1 MAEQPSACFELPPL
15 TIAWDRF
22 NALHEALHGVYV
34 GALVVAGV
42 RAVEQRRVV
51 ITFGT
56 GQENTL
62 GLGDVS
68 KPLSK
73 ATVLFSIVLFKDR
86 LLPGVTEDARSGSG
100 PPVVLLH
107 GLAEDHSSWQPV
119 LSGFRNH
126 TAFAVDL
133 RGHGGSSCGH
143 CDGTAEQLARDL
155 TDFLEVVT
163 GPAPV
168 VGFSMGGSIALLGA
182 AERPDMV
189 TGLVVIATSCVV
201 GRAAAEFFSDRISMV
216 ESGAMEELATALKED
231 TATQVLTE
239 VDLDTLTA
247 GRLAAIGD
255 GAGYANAARA
265 MMALRERPLTGR
277 LAEVSCHVDVVSTD
291 GDLFCPPRAGQM
303 IVDGVA
309 DAAYHQID
317 RAGHLVTVD
326 RPVALSALLDRLTSG
341 MVGKGGSGPG
351 SDRDVLDEGAK

>member
-1 MAEQPSACFELPPL
+1 
-15 TIAWDRF
+15 
-22 NALHEALHGVYV
+22 
-34 GALVVAGV
+34 
-42 RAVEQRRVV
+42 
-51 ITFGT
+51 
-56 GQENTL
+56 
-62 GLGDVS
+62 
-68 KPLSK
+68 
-73 ATVLFSIVLFKDR
+73 
-86 LLPGVTEDARSGSG
+86 
-100 PPVVLLH
+100 
-107 GLAEDHSSWQPV
+107 
-119 LSGFRNH
+119 
-126 TAFAVDL
+126 
-133 RGHGGSSCGH
+133 
-143 CDGTAEQLARDL
+143 
-155 TDFLEVVT
+155 
-163 GPAPV
+163 
-168 VGFSMGGSIALLGA
+168 MGGSIALLGA

-317 RAGHLVTVD
+317 GAGHLVTVD
-326 RPVALSALLDRLTSG
+326 RPVALSALLDRLTSD
-341 MVGKGGSGPG
+341 MVGKGGSGPE

>member
-1 MAEQPSACFELPPL
+1 MTGAP
-15 TIAWDRF
+15 TT
-22 NALHEALHGVYV
+22 NAQIGDLS
-34 GALVVAGV
+34 V
-42 RAVEQRRVV
+42 RY
-51 ITFGT
+51 
-56 GQENTL
+56 
-62 GLGDVS
+62 
-68 KPLSK
+68 
-73 ATVLFSIVLFKDR
+73 
-86 LLPGVTEDARSGSG
+86 ARSGGG
-100 PPVVLLH
+100 PPIVLLH

-155 TDFLEVVT
+155 TGFLEVVT

-239 VDLDTLTA
+239 VDLDALTA

-317 RAGHLVTVD
+317 GAGHLVTVD
-326 RPVALSALLDRLTSG
+326 RPVALSALLDRLTSD
-341 MVGKGGSGPG
+341 MVGKGGSGPE

>member
-1 MAEQPSACFELPPL
+1 MTGAP
-15 TIAWDRF
+15 TT
-22 NALHEALHGVYV
+22 NAQIGDLS
-34 GALVVAGV
+34 V
-42 RAVEQRRVV
+42 RY
-51 ITFGT
+51 
-56 GQENTL
+56 
-62 GLGDVS
+62 
-68 KPLSK
+68 
-73 ATVLFSIVLFKDR
+73 
-86 LLPGVTEDARSGSG
+86 ARSGSG

-239 VDLDTLTA
+239 VDLDTLGLGGGL
-247 GRLAAIGD
+247 GRLGEDDDSDGPGVPPGGRDWEVPAAQPCWPWRAWRRRPRRS
-255 GAGYANAARA
+255 GAGFPQRTRAR
-265 MMALRERPLTGR
+265 
-277 LAEVSCHVDVVSTD
+277 ST
-291 GDLFCPPRAGQM
+291 PRQNSYPA
-303 IVDGVA
+303 
-309 DAAYHQID
+309 
-317 RAGHLVTVD
+317 
-326 RPVALSALLDRLTSG
+326 P
-341 MVGKGGSGPG
+341 
-351 SDRDVLDEGAK
+351 